1 MLIIDSSLTAIDS
14 RMVESAAAYIAAASK
29 DGRNF
34 TGNEYVKQHVI
45 EAH

>member
-1 MLIIDSSLTAIDS
+1 
-14 RMVESAAAYIAAASK
+14 MVESAAAYIAAASK

-45 EAH
+45 EALIPENVSSVRSR